1 MKCCL
6 TVGLSRDYYGISC
19 ISDLPKTLS
28 SSTVRELHHI
38 TSDTHSKDWKDFNQM
53 LGNLR
58 TDRFHCCC
66 NWVLIIHDVS
76 IWNPLVFFTLNSALS
91 DLIKTCLSKQ
101 SNGKLEDDSVFFIYT
116 SESSTQ
122 ALFLIIGPL
131 KGFIVSIR
139 GRLTWDCWCL
149 TSVNAEGRL
158 VPRTSIDP
166 KPTGTW
172 SRNPPTLMLDWF
184 TDDWHLLAASQDLRT
199 CGMLGL
205 QHPRWTTCICKVFFL
220 FCEY

>member
-1 MKCCL
+1 MMKCCL

-28 SSTVRELHHI
+28 SSTVPELHHI

-76 IWNPLVFFTLNSALS
+76 IWNPLVFFTLNSTLS

-101 SNGKLEDDSVFFIYT
+101 SNEKLEDDSAFYIYVR
-116 SESSTQ
+116 
-122 ALFLIIGPL
+122 A
-131 KGFIVSIR
+131 
-139 GRLTWDCWCL
+139 
-149 TSVNAEGRL
+149 VNAGSLSHYWPPERFYRFHQRQVNVRL
-158 VPRTSIDP
+158 
-166 KPTGTW
+166 
-172 SRNPPTLMLDWF
+172 LMFDF
-184 TDDWHLLAASQDLRT
+184 S
-199 CGMLGL
+199 
-205 QHPRWTTCICKVFFL
+205 
-220 FCEY
+220 